1 MFHGNIWPYYYWLLY
16 CHILPCLICLL
27 GFSKVWR
34 HKLVHWSR
42 WRAIESVPRCWDQPP
57 TNQISLPATA
67 SDGHDQGWLNTG
79 SRNDVLF
86 RQNSLVKPFFPMK
99 RMKMSFPIGIIGYSM
114 ESYPFYY
121 SINGNRESQLGWS
134 LISLG
139 KRASSIFT
147 FSCFGDIWRCPAME
161 CTQHCH
167 QCISMDLPSGN
178 LT

>member
-1 MFHGNIWPYYYWLLY
+1 MSPKNKGTDKLRTLIEDFPLPYIAMFVYRRLITIWQYMFHGNIWPYYYWLLY

-67 SDGHDQGWLNTG
+67 SDGSRPGLGVNTG

-86 RQNSLVKPFFPMK
+86 RQNSLVTLWLCHNSYWKWPFIVD
-99 RMKMSFPIGIIGYSM
+99 FPIK
-114 ESYPFYY
+114 
-121 SINGNRESQLGWS
+121 NGD
-134 LISLG
+134 
-139 KRASSIFT
+139 F
-147 FSCFGDIWRCPAME
+147 P
-161 CTQHCH
+161 
-167 QCISMDLPSGN
+167 
-178 LT
+178 